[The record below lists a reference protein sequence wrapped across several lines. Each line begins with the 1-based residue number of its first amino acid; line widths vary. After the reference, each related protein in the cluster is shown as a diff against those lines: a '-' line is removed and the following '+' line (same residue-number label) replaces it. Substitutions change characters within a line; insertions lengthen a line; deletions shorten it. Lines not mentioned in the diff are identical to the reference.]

1 MPRSCSPAWTTST
14 CEIRRSVRCWVPSV
28 LALAIIFGVFAGF
41 DWKRMPVLG
50 RCSLAVA
57 TTFLIATVLH
67 PGIGI
72 SELMQDPDGIGY
84 LVAVARALGAAT
96 VVCSIA
102 IAARDAATS

>member
-1 MPRSCSPAWTTST
+1 M
-14 CEIRRSVRCWVPSV
+14 

-41 DWKRMPVLG
+41 DWHRMPVLA

-57 TTFLIATVLH
+57 TAFLIAAITH
-67 PGIGI
+67 PGVGI
-72 SELMQDPDGIGY
+72 QELTSSPDGIGY

-102 IAARDAATS
+102 LAARDAIAD

>member
-1 MPRSCSPAWTTST
+1 
-14 CEIRRSVRCWVPSV
+14 V

-41 DWKRMPVLG
+41 DWKRMPVLA

-57 TTFLIATVLH
+57 TVFVIAAVVH
-67 PGIGI
+67 PGTGI
-72 SELMQDPDGIGY
+72 EQLLRNPDGIGY

-102 IAARDAATS
+102 MAARDAVTG

>member
-1 MPRSCSPAWTTST
+1 MLDER
-14 CEIRRSVRCWVPSV
+14 V

-57 TTFLIATVLH
+57 TTFLIAALAH
-67 PGIGI
+67 PGLGI
-72 SELMQDPDGIGY
+72 AQLLQDPDGIGY

-96 VVCSIA
+96 AVCSVVV
-102 IAARDAATS
+102 AARDAVAG

>member
-1 MPRSCSPAWTTST
+1 
-14 CEIRRSVRCWVPSV
+14 V

-57 TTFLIATVLH
+57 TAFLIAAITH
-67 PGIGI
+67 PGLGVEEI
-72 SELMQDPDGIGY
+72 LQNPDGIGY

-96 VVCSIA
+96 IVCSVA
-102 IAARDAATS
+102 VAARDAVTG

>member
-1 MPRSCSPAWTTST
+1 M
-14 CEIRRSVRCWVPSV
+14 VGPSV

-57 TTFLIATVLH
+57 TAFLIAAVTH
-67 PGIGI
+67 PGVGI
-72 SELMQDPDGIGY
+72 SELLRDPDGIGY

-96 VVCSIA
+96 MLCSVA
-102 IAARDAATS
+102 IAARDAATG

>member
-1 MPRSCSPAWTTST
+1 
-14 CEIRRSVRCWVPSV
+14 V

-57 TTFLIATVLH
+57 TAFLIAALMH
-67 PGIGI
+67 PGAGI
-72 SELMQDPDGIGY
+72 DDMLQNPDGIGY

-96 VVCSIA
+96 AVCSLA
-102 IAARDAATS
+102 MAARDYVATN